1 MEYDVIIIG
10 TGPAGSNAAL
20 YAARGG
26 LKTLIIEKENTGGKI
41 VTSAT
46 VENWLGTSTI
56 SGYDLGE
63 KMLNHAKENGAKLL
77 MAEVVKINSLSEFEK
92 EVVLKNSK
100 VITTKSIIVAT
111 GLKHREPTFIKNY
124 EQFRNN
130 GVHFCTTCDAPLYRN
145 KNIVVLGGGNSAV
158 EEAIFAARFVNHVDM
173 IVLNEITADKVLVD
187 ALKQTPNISVHTQ
200 SQILELN
207 GDEDGIKEVVVQNN
221 QTNEITKFNSLALF
235 SLIGFVPDNSIHK
248 HLNLTDE
255 KGFIKVN
262 EDMETSVKNIYAA
275 GDIIVKK
282 VRQLIT
288 AASDGCVAAKTLI
301 DKINLNK

>member
-1 MEYDVIIIG
+1 MDYDVIIIG

-46 VENWLGTSTI
+46 VENWLGIPTI

-63 KMLNHAKENGAKLL
+63 KMVEHAKENGAKLIIG
-77 MAEVVKINSLSEFEK
+77 EVVKINSLSDFEK
-92 EVVLKNSK
+92 EVVLKNGN
-100 VITTKSIIVAT
+100 VITAKSIIIAT

-124 EQFRNN
+124 DKFRNN

-145 KNIVVLGGGNSAV
+145 KNVVILGGGNSAV

-187 ALKQTPNISVHTQ
+187 ALQQTENITVYTK

-207 GDEDGIKEVVVQNN
+207 GDENGINEIVVQNN
-221 QTNEITKFNSLALF
+221 ETNEIKKFDSLALF
-235 SLIGFVPDNSIHK
+235 SLIGFVPDDSIHK

-262 EDMETSVKNIYAA
+262 EDMETAVKNIYAA

-288 AASDGCVAAKTLI
+288 AAADGCIAAKTLI
-301 DKINLNK
+301 DKLNLNK